1 MATRKKVSSTSASA
15 DAARPRARKTGARVV
30 KKAVP
35 ARTTRR
41 RTKSAEDEDE
51 VVAGSNHVARV
62 AASEAADEDVAP
74 KTVAPRALAPATAA
88 PPPASSNRMEKRA
101 VVNAPTSPVRAGPRP
116 FVVARGEDPIRV
128 FSETLKHS
136 GFFEAIENAQIKSGK
151 RRELYEVACKVDFM
165 RAVRVENEPV
175 SYVDPRLV
183 KHLFDQL
190 LDRGFRILRVVEV
203 RNELSRY
210 LVHRSVK
217 EVGKALGYDESCYE
231 LRDLADE
238 LTPIDLGA
246 AGRRATGRIWK
257 AADYRIVF
265 AKNRTDEAFG
275 PALALWNVWHTLA
288 TPTDLIALEYGIDPS
303 EFTLAMVEKCPVH
316 FAMIDAIHARD
327 GSPGNVVPYDA
338 LRDGESGSD
347 GAQVHRPGTILAGTD
362 LLAVEAA
369 GQRMQGVDP
378 GADPI
383 FLQKLRKATGWRP
396 PTEVEGLPQFPGW
409 KGIGTKIRDAF
420 GADKLVENTR
430 VGLYATLSQVDGRLF
445 SPQPSAFQLI
455 RLRLKVEQWVD
466 DLRRRKGLPAA
477 GVPAFAPDVG
487 AAGSAAAAGAAP
499 SAPPPANPA
508 SFGE

>member
-15 DAARPRARKTGARVV
+15 DAESPRVKRSSSRTA

-35 ARTTRR
+35 TRTTRR
-41 RTKSAEDEDE
+41 RAKVADDDEE
-51 VVAGSNHVARV
+51 PPTAGTNHVAHAASRPV
-62 AASEAADEDVAP
+62 AAVAAPE
-74 KTVAPRALAPATAA
+74 TVAPRALAPAPA
-88 PPPASSNRMEKRA
+88 PAPVEKRA
-101 VVNAPTSPVRAGPRP
+101 VVNAPLSPVRAGPRP

-136 GFFEAIENAQIKSGK
+136 GFFETIENAQIKSGK

-165 RAVRVENEPV
+165 RAVRVESEPV

-203 RNELSRY
+203 RNDLARY

-238 LTPIDLGA
+238 LVPIDLGV
-246 AGRRATGRIWK
+246 AGKRTTGRLWK
-257 AADYRIVF
+257 SADFRIVF

-288 TPTDLIALEYGIDPS
+288 TPTDLIALESGIDPA
-303 EFTLAMVEKCPVH
+303 EFTLAMLEKCPVH
-316 FAMIDAIHARD
+316 FALIDAIHARD

-338 LRDGESGSD
+338 LRDAEGAGDGS
-347 GAQVHRPGTILAGTD
+347 QIHRPGTILAGSEV
-362 LLAVEAA
+362 LAVEAA
-369 GQRMQGVDP
+369 GQRMQGIDP
-378 GADPI
+378 STDPV
-383 FLQKLRKATGWRP
+383 FLARLRKATGWRP
-396 PTEVEGLPQFPGW
+396 PAEVEGLPQYPGW

-420 GADKLVENTR
+420 GADKFAENTR
-430 VGLYATLSQVDGRLF
+430 LGLFTALSQADGRLF
-445 SPQPSAFQLI
+445 SPQPSAFQQI
-455 RLRLKVEQWVD
+455 RLRQKVEQWVD
-466 DLRRRKGLPAA
+466 DLRRRRGLAPAGLPVTSSDAA
-477 GVPAFAPDVG
+477 G
-487 AAGSAAAAGAAP
+487 AAGASGSSGAAGAAP
-499 SAPPPANPA
+499 GAPPPAKPA